1 MRTCVF
7 LTCASC
13 AAAFTITASPS
24 YSPSVARSRAGYLE
38 LVATPEK
45 TSLIGGLGKK
55 IRSLFGT
62 PQGAPSLAS
71 RALQG
76 IPSHPHRIP
85 HTRAAANISPAGPLC
100 GCPPLPPQDPSG
112 RSLLSLGP
120 RAPSTCRRRRPAR
133 HTFPP
138 TPLSAARPAPS
149 SRRSSCPRTPRRSSP
164 TCERPRLPTHTAA
177 ARQGSLSS
185 PLVTAGMTTPR
196 RSGRASSTGRT
207 STTRTS
213 TRASSGRA
221 CAHREAVQPPSLPF
235 VRCTRSA
242 PRAGCRT
249 DA

>member
-85 HTRAAANISPAGPLC
+85 HTRAAANISPAGSAL
-100 GCPPLPPQDPSG
+100 
-112 RSLLSLGP
+112 R
-120 RAPSTCRRRRPAR
+120 
-133 HTFPP
+133 
-138 TPLSAARPAPS
+138 LSA
-149 SRRSSCPRTPRRSSP
+149 
-164 TCERPRLPTHTAA
+164 TA
-177 ARQGSLSS
+177 
-185 PLVTAGMTTPR
+185 
-196 RSGRASSTGRT
+196 STG
-207 STTRTS
+207 SKWS
-213 TRASSGRA
+213 IPALA
-221 CAHREAVQPPSLPF
+221 W
-235 VRCTRSA
+235 A
-242 PRAGCRT
+242 PRSINLPKQTTGTSYLPADTLERCEAGTKFEKIKLSKDTTQIFT
-249 DA
+249 DM